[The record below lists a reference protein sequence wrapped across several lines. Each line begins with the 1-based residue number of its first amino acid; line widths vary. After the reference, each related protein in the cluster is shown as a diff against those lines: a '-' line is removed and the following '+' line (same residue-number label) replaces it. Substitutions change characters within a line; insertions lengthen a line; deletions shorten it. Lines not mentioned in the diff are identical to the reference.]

1 VRAKQGA
8 GNQVLATALAELEQ
22 SDLRGRLAAL
32 AASAASEEHDAE
44 VTSPEVT
51 SP

>member
-1 VRAKQGA
+1 
-8 GNQVLATALAELEQ
+8 VLATALAQLEQ

-32 AASAASEEHDAE
+32 AASAASEDKDDAEVTSAE